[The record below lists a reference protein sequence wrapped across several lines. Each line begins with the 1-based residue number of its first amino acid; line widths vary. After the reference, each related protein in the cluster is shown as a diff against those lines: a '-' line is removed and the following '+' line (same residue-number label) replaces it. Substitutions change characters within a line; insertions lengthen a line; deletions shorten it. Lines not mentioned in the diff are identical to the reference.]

1 MSDESCFTMDAV
13 ARREVKKFIIWSDT
27 HMRSIL
33 RGGGGGWGVR
43 QKWDVIGRRGVGVS
57 KINEL
62 ILKTKTD
69 PKEGPGNI

>member
-1 MSDESCFTMDAV
+1 ME
-13 ARREVKKFIIWSDT
+13 
-27 HMRSIL
+27 
-33 RGGGGGWGVR
+33 GGGGGWGVR

>member
-1 MSDESCFTMDAV
+1 
-13 ARREVKKFIIWSDT
+13 
-27 HMRSIL
+27 MRSIL